1 MLLVGAT
8 LPDGTTGD
16 VRLSGG
22 SIAEVGRTLAR
33 RDSDDGDTSY
43 QGRGEEVVDL
53 RGFLLLP
60 ALAEPHAHLDK
71 ALTADRVPNRT
82 GDLFGAIEAWVSYRP
97 QLTVDDIV
105 ERATRAALVLLG
117 NGTTAIRTHVDVAA
131 DVGLRCVEALS
142 VVKAA
147 LADRLDL
154 QIVALV
160 APPVGGSLGADHQ
173 ALLRDAMAAGA
184 DVVGG
189 CPHIDPEPMAAL
201 HHCVALAAELERP
214 IDLHMDETLDPTV
227 LGVVELAADVAARR
241 FGPGATASHCVSLGM
256 QERDAQLRIAA
267 GLAEAGVAV
276 ITLPQTNLFLQGR
289 AHPVATPRG
298 LTALRPL
305 LDAGVTV
312 AAGGDNLQDPFN
324 LVGRGDPLEAASL
337 LVAAGHLLP
346 EEALAAVSGSARSAM
361 GLPFVA
367 VAPGSPAEL
376 VAIRASS
383 VREAIATA
391 SPERIV
397 FHRGTVVA
405 RSMMEASP

>member
-16 VRLSGG
+16 VRLADD
-22 SIAEVGRTLAR
+22 SIAEVGRSLAR
-33 RDSDDGDTSY
+33 QPS
-43 QGRGEEVVDL
+43 GREAGPEIGAEDVVDL

-82 GDLFGAIEAWVSYRP
+82 GDLFGAIEAWVAYRP

-105 ERATRAALVLLG
+105 ERATRAALLLLG

-131 DVGLRCVEALS
+131 DVGLRCVEALA
-142 VVKAA
+142 VVKRA

-160 APPVGGSLGADHQ
+160 APPLGGPLGAEHQ
-173 ALLRDAMAAGA
+173 ALLRDAMDAGA

-201 HHCVALAAELERP
+201 HHCVALAAERERP
-214 IDLHMDETLDPTV
+214 IDLHMDETLDPAV
-227 LGVVELAADVAARR
+227 LGVVELAADVLARQL
-241 FGPGATASHCVSLGM
+241 GPGVTASHCVSLGM

-276 ITLPQTNLFLQGR
+276 VTLPQTNLFLQGR
-289 AHPVATPRG
+289 SHPVATPRG

-361 GLPFVA
+361 GLPAVT

-376 VAIRASS
+376 VAVRASS

>member
-16 VRLSGG
+16 VRLSGD

-33 RDSDDGDTSY
+33 RDPDDGEA
-43 QGRGEEVVDL
+43 GAEAGGEEVVDL

-82 GDLFGAIEAWVSYRP
+82 GDLFGAIEAWVAYRP

-105 ERATRAALVLLG
+105 ERATRAALAPAG
-117 NGTTAIRTHVDVAA
+117 QRDHGDPDPRRRRRRRRPS
-131 DVGLRCVEALS
+131 LRRGPAR

-160 APPVGGSLGADHQ
+160 APPLGGSLGADHQ
-173 ALLRDAMAAGA
+173 ALLRDAMDAGA

-214 IDLHMDETLDPTV
+214 IDLHMDETLDPAV
-227 LGVVELAADVAARR
+227 LGVVELAADVLARAAS
-241 FGPGATASHCVSLGM
+241 ATA
-256 QERDAQLRIAA
+256 
-267 GLAEAGVAV
+267 
-276 ITLPQTNLFLQGR
+276 
-289 AHPVATPRG
+289 
-298 LTALRPL
+298 RP
-305 LDAGVTV
+305 
-312 AAGGDNLQDPFN
+312 P
-324 LVGRGDPLEAASL
+324 
-337 LVAAGHLLP
+337 
-346 EEALAAVSGSARSAM
+346 
-361 GLPFVA
+361 
-367 VAPGSPAEL
+367 
-376 VAIRASS
+376 
-383 VREAIATA
+383 ATA
-391 SPERIV
+391 
-397 FHRGTVVA
+397 
-405 RSMMEASP
+405 